1 MPQKNPNCLIFGRLT
16 RDTIITSDGKTRIDQ
31 PGGNLLTAAAACR
44 LWGVNPGLV
53 SRVGSDYP
61 QPWIQDLEERGL
73 DTRGIQTLKG
83 SQDLQR
89 FIAYKDIE
97 HPSYENP
104 VKHFANLGLPFPKIL
119 LDYRPPVQTID
130 SKRERSALTLRKE
143 DIPDAYYGAEAAH
156 LCPMDF
162 FSHALLPATLR
173 ESGVKKISLEVGKNY
188 MHPRFWDEIP
198 ALVNGISVFIVR
210 DELLR
215 TLFSERGEDMWEMAA
230 MLGSF
235 NCAAILIRT
244 AARGFWLY
252 ESETGRRMRLPAFP
266 ARRYDITDEGS
277 SFCGGLLASLMQS
290 TDLQRA
296 LLVGAAISSLAVE
309 GSGPFYLADT
319 LPGLVEARIKSLEA
333 AIQVL

>member
-1 MPQKNPNCLIFGRLT
+1 LVPQKNPNCLIFGRLS

-61 QPWIQDLEERGL
+61 QSWIQDLEERGL
-73 DTRGIQTLKG
+73 DPRGVRVLKEPL
-83 SQDLQR
+83 DLQR
-89 FIAYKDIE
+89 FIAYKDTE
-97 HPSYENP
+97 HSSNDNP

-119 LDYRPPVQTID
+119 LDYQAPVHTID
-130 SKRERSALTLRKE
+130 SKRERTALTLRKE
-143 DIPDAYYGAEAAH
+143 DIPDAYHGAEAAH

-162 FSHALLPATLR
+162 FSHALLPAALR
-173 ESGVKKISLEVGKNY
+173 ETSVKQITLEAGKNY
-188 MHPRFWDEIP
+188 MHPRFWGEIP

-210 DELLR
+210 DEHLR
-215 TLFSERGEDMWEMAA
+215 TLFSDRGEDIWEMAA
-230 MLGSF
+230 LLGSF
-235 NCAAILIRT
+235 NCAAILIHT
-244 AARGFWLY
+244 ARGYWLY
-252 ESETGRRMRLPAFP
+252 ESESGRRTRLPAFP

-290 TDLQRA
+290 ADLQRA
-296 LLVGAAISSLAVE
+296 LVVGAAISSLAVE
-309 GSGPFYLADT
+309 GSGPLYVADT
-319 LPGLVEARIKSLEA
+319 LPGLVESRIKSLET

>member
-1 MPQKNPNCLIFGRLT
+1 VPQKNPDCLIFGSLT

-61 QPWIQDLEERGL
+61 QTWIEDFAEKGLDFRGIRILKEAQDLR
-73 DTRGIQTLKG
+73 
-83 SQDLQR
+83 R
-89 FIAYKDIE
+89 FIAYKETE
-97 HPSYENP
+97 HPSYDNP
-104 VKHFANLGLPFPKIL
+104 IKHFAKLGMPFPKIL
-119 LDYRPPVQTID
+119 LDYKPPLQTLD

-143 DIPDAYYGAEAAH
+143 DIPEAYRSAEAAH
-156 LCPMDF
+156 LCAMDF
-162 FSHALLPATLR
+162 FSHALLPAALRDADIKQITLEAGR
-173 ESGVKKISLEVGKNY
+173 NY
-188 MHPRFWDEIP
+188 MHPSFWDEIP
-198 ALVNGISVFIVR
+198 GLVNGLSVFIVR
-210 DELLR
+210 DEYLH
-215 TLFSERGEDMWEMAA
+215 TLFSERSEDLWAMAA

-244 AARGFWLY
+244 AARGYWLY
-252 ESETGRRMRLPAFP
+252 ESESGRRTRLPAFP
-266 ARRYDITDEGS
+266 SRRYDITDEGS

-290 TDLQRA
+290 PDLQRA

-309 GSGPFYLADT
+309 GSGPFYVAEA

-333 AIQVL
+333 AIQIM